1 MRDGTYEDSHALTQ
15 IALSRAQISR
25 RCWLIF
31 ALTHLPGMLVGSRD
45 QPISPF
51 RPSPASSKRLV
62 YCDRI
67 FLDVCLLTRPNYG
80 SQAQYAS
87 PPGPG
92 SSDHVNPSIEAEV
105 TGLLCHICEVR
116 GRKRARFSQ
125 TPALRNLPRPCRVE
139 QRGPELSR
147 HAALRQRKQDAA
159 GTTTVCIYV
168 VSAHTIRLFFSNACA
183 LTSAS
188 PSPAL

>member
-1 MRDGTYEDSHALTQ
+1 MYEDSHALTQ
-15 IALSRAQISR
+15 IAPSRAQILR

-45 QPISPF
+45 QPKSPS
-51 RPSPASSKRLV
+51 RPSPASSKRLDPRV

-67 FLDVCLLTRPNYG
+67 FLDVCLLTRPNHG

-92 SSDHVNPSIEAEV
+92 SSDHVDPSTGAEV

-116 GRKRARFSQ
+116 GRKRARFSR

-139 QRGPELSR
+139 QRGPELTR

-159 GTTTVCIYV
+159 GTTTVCIYA
-168 VSAHTIRLFFSNACA
+168 VSAHTIRLFFSNACP